1 MHSIATRAVLI
12 SAAALVG
19 WTIPA
24 GAAVLEPVRVYVAV
38 SGDTEATEQG
48 KLAGWSDARLNDAGR
63 RQAQAVARLLP
74 STIDAIYTSSLSR
87 AIETAQL
94 ASGRFSMTSLPDLRP
109 RNIGPFVGT
118 LADDREFARRKSRS
132 DDSLDGGETLS
143 EYQARLRRAVM
154 EMRNSLPAGNVLLI
168 VHRSAAADVMSV
180 LTGDAAV
187 EIKVPSPGDVAV
199 IDLVSATSLPD
210 ENR

>member
-1 MHSIATRAVLI
+1 MYSIATRAVFI

-19 WTIPA
+19 WAIPA
-24 GAAVLEPVRVYVAV
+24 AAAEVEPVRVYVAV

-48 KLAGWSDARLNDAGR
+48 RLAGWSDARLNDAGR
-63 RQAQAVARLLP
+63 RQAQAVAGLLP

-94 ASGRFSMTSLPDLRP
+94 ASGRFSMMSLSDLRP

-118 LADDREFARRKSRS
+118 LADDREFVRRKSRS

-143 EYQARLRRAVM
+143 DYQTRLRRAVM
-154 EMRNSLPAGNVLLI
+154 EMRDSLPAGSVLLI
-168 VHRSAAADVMSV
+168 VHRSTAAEVMSV
-180 LTGDAAV
+180 LAGDAAV

-199 IDLVSATSLPD
+199 IDLVSASGLPD
-210 ENR
+210 EDL